1 MIKKFFILFLF
12 ISLNAYS
19 HTVKEGDMDGS
30 WRAIEAFING
40 EEQEVVDGLMVAT
53 EGYMSVNWTA
63 ADGNKYFNYS
73 SYEFDGGMVNVEI
86 LNHSLDQYIGAKF
99 SQKLDQ
105 YIGAKFSHK
114 PDFMGDKKSYITT
127 FVWDEVEYTHRWEK
141 MSCATERCARSS
153 NFGK

>member
-1 MIKKFFILFLF
+1 MFSF
-12 ISLNAYS
+12 S
-19 HTVKEGDMDGS
+19 HSAKEGDLDGAC
-30 WRAIEAFING
+30 RAIEAFING
-40 EEQEVVDGLMVAT
+40 ERQEVVDGLMVAT
-53 EGYMSVNWTA
+53 EGYMYINWTA

-73 SYEFDGGMVNVEI
+73 SYEFDGGVVNVEI
-86 LNHSLDQYIGAKF
+86 LNHSLDE
-99 SQKLDQ
+99 

-127 FVWDEVEYTHRWEK
+127 FVLDEVEYTNRWEK

>member
-1 MIKKFFILFLF
+1 MFSF
-12 ISLNAYS
+12 S
-19 HTVKEGDMDGS
+19 HSAKEGDLDGA

-40 EEQEVVDGLMVAT
+40 ERQEFVDGLMVAN
-53 EGYMSVNWTA
+53 EGYMSVIWTA

-73 SYEFDGGMVNVEI
+73 SYEFDGGIVNVEI
-86 LNHSLDQYIGAKF
+86 LNHSLE
-99 SQKLDQ
+99 Q

-153 NFGK
+153 NFGN

>member
-1 MIKKFFILFLF
+1 MFSF
-12 ISLNAYS
+12 S
-19 HTVKEGDMDGS
+19 HSAKEGDLDGA
-30 WRAIEAFING
+30 WRTIEAFING
-40 EEQEVVDGLMVAT
+40 ERQEVVDGLMVAT

-86 LNHSLDQYIGAKF
+86 LNHSLN
-99 SQKLDQ
+99 Q

-153 NFGK
+153 NFGN

>member
-1 MIKKFFILFLF
+1 MFSF
-12 ISLNAYS
+12 S
-19 HTVKEGDMDGS
+19 HSAKEGDLDGA

-40 EEQEVVDGLMVAT
+40 ERQEFVDGLMVAN
-53 EGYMSVNWTA
+53 EGYMSVIWTA

-73 SYEFDGGMVNVEI
+73 SYEFDGGIVNVEI
-86 LNHSLDQYIGAKF
+86 LNHTLE
-99 SQKLDQ
+99 Q

-153 NFGK
+153 NFGN

>member
-1 MIKKFFILFLF
+1 MFSF
-12 ISLNAYS
+12 S
-19 HTVKEGDMDGS
+19 HSAKEGDLDGA
-30 WRAIEAFING
+30 WRTIEAFING
-40 EEQEVVDGLMVAT
+40 ERQEVVDGLMVAT

-73 SYEFDGGMVNVEI
+73 SYEFDGGIVNVEI
-86 LNHSLDQYIGAKF
+86 LNHSI
-99 SQKLDQ
+99 DQ

-127 FVWDEVEYTHRWEK
+127 FVWNVVEYTYRWEK

-153 NFGK
+153 NFGN

>member
-1 MIKKFFILFLF
+1 MCIR
-12 ISLNAYS
+12 
-19 HTVKEGDMDGS
+19 DR
-30 WRAIEAFING
+30 RAIEAFING
-40 EEQEVVDGLMVAT
+40 ERQEVVDGLMVAT

-99 SQKLDQ
+99 S
-105 YIGAKFSHK
+105 HK

>member
-1 MIKKFFILFLF
+1 MKNIFFLILYLSMFSF
-12 ISLNAYS
+12 S
-19 HTVKEGDMDGS
+19 HSAKEGDLDGA

-40 EEQEVVDGLMVAT
+40 ERQEAVDGLMVAN

-63 ADGNKYFNYS
+63 ADGNKYFNHS
-73 SYEFDGGMVNVEI
+73 SYDFDGGIVNVEI
-86 LNHSLDQYIGAKF
+86 LNHSLE
-99 SQKLDQ
+99 Q

-153 NFGK
+153 NFGN

>member
-1 MIKKFFILFLF
+1 MKNIFFLILYLSMFSF
-12 ISLNAYS
+12 S
-19 HTVKEGDMDGS
+19 HSAKEGDLDGA

-40 EEQEVVDGLMVAT
+40 ERQEVVDGLMVAT
-53 EGYMSVNWTA
+53 EGYMSINWTA

-73 SYEFDGGMVNVEI
+73 SYEFDGGIVNVEI
-86 LNHSLDQYIGAKF
+86 LNHSI
-99 SQKLDQ
+99 DQ

-127 FVWDEVEYTHRWEK
+127 FVWNEVEYTYRWEK

-153 NFGK
+153 NFGN

>member
-1 MIKKFFILFLF
+1 MKNIFFLILYLSMFSF
-12 ISLNAYS
+12 S
-19 HTVKEGDMDGS
+19 HSAKDGDLDGA

-40 EEQEVVDGLMVAT
+40 ERQEVVDGLMVAT
-53 EGYMSVNWTA
+53 EGYMSINWTA
-63 ADGNKYFNYS
+63 ADGNKYFNFS

-86 LNHSLDQYIGAKF
+86 LNHS
-99 SQKLDQ
+99 LDQ

-153 NFGK
+153 NFGKKKKKYYLGV

>member
-1 MIKKFFILFLF
+1 MFSF
-12 ISLNAYS
+12 S
-19 HTVKEGDMDGS
+19 HSAKEGDLDGA

-40 EEQEVVDGLMVAT
+40 ERQEFVDGLMVAN

-63 ADGNKYFNYS
+63 ADGKKYFNYS
-73 SYEFDGGMVNVEI
+73 SYEFDGGMVSVEI
-86 LNHSLDQYIGAKF
+86 LNHSLE
-99 SQKLDQ
+99 Q

-127 FVWDEVEYTHRWEK
+127 FVWDEIEYTHRWEK

-153 NFGK
+153 NFGN

>member
-1 MIKKFFILFLF
+1 MLRKLFTLILL
-12 ISLNAYS
+12 IALNSYS
-19 HTVKEGDMDGS
+19 HSVKEGDMDGS

-40 EEQEVVDGLMVAT
+40 EAQEVVDGLMVAT
-53 EGYMSVNWTA
+53 EGYMSINWTA

-99 SQKLDQ
+99 S
-105 YIGAKFSHK
+105 HK
-114 PDFMGDKKSYITT
+114 PDFMGDKKSFITT

>member
-1 MIKKFFILFLF
+1 MFSF
-12 ISLNAYS
+12 S
-19 HTVKEGDMDGS
+19 HSAKEGDLDGA

-40 EEQEVVDGLMVAT
+40 ERQEFVDGLMVAN

-63 ADGNKYFNYS
+63 ADGNKYFNHS
-73 SYEFDGGMVNVEI
+73 SYDFDGGIVNVEI
-86 LNHSLDQYIGAKF
+86 LNHSLEQC
-99 SQKLDQ
+99 
-105 YIGAKFSHK
+105 IGAKFSHK

-153 NFGK
+153 NFGN

>member
-1 MIKKFFILFLF
+1 MKNIFFLILYLSMFSF
-12 ISLNAYS
+12 S
-19 HTVKEGDMDGS
+19 HSAKEGDLDGA

-40 EEQEVVDGLMVAT
+40 ERQEVVDGLMVAN
-53 EGYMSVNWTA
+53 EGYMSVIWTA
-63 ADGNKYFNYS
+63 ADGNKYFNHS
-73 SYEFDGGMVNVEI
+73 SYDFDGGIVNVEI
-86 LNHSLDQYIGAKF
+86 LNHSLE
-99 SQKLDQ
+99 Q

-153 NFGK
+153 NFGN

>member
-73 SYEFDGGMVNVEI
+73 SYEVSNGAVSVEI

-99 SQKLDQ
+99 T
-105 YIGAKFSHK
+105 HK
-114 PDFMGDKKSYITT
+114 PNFMGDKKSYITT
-127 FVWDEVEYTHRWEK
+127 FVWDDVEYTHRWEK
-141 MSCATERCARSS
+141 MSCAYEKCARISD
-153 NFGK
+153 FRD

>member
-1 MIKKFFILFLF
+1 
-12 ISLNAYS
+12 
-19 HTVKEGDMDGS
+19 
-30 WRAIEAFING
+30 
-40 EEQEVVDGLMVAT
+40 VDGLMVAT
-53 EGYMSVNWTA
+53 EGYMSINWTA

-86 LNHSLDQYIGAKF
+86 LNHSLN
-99 SQKLDQ
+99 Q

-153 NFGK
+153 NFGN